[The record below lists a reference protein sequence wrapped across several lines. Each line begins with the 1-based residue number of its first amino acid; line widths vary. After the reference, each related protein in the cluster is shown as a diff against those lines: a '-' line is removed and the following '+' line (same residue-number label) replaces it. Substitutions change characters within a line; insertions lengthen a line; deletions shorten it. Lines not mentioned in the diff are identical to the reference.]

1 MTLRSLHAGF
11 IPLVDA
17 APLIVAREMGF
28 AEKHGIE
35 LHLRRSNSWASLRD
49 RLSVGDVDAAHML
62 APIAIASQL
71 GLGNPKAPMIVPCAL
86 SMNGNAISVSNGL
99 YDAMVETGWT
109 SAQAR
114 DPAAS
119 AAAVAKV
126 IRSRT
131 ERCAPTLTF
140 ASVYPLSSHSYELRY
155 WLASAGIDP
164 SHDVNFTVVPPP
176 MIVDALS
183 EGHIDGFC
191 VGAPWSSVG
200 AEAGQSHVVAY
211 KVDIW
216 RKGPEKVLAVREAW
230 ANEHP
235 NDVAQ
240 LVRVL
245 FDSASWCA
253 DPLNIDA
260 LAQIL
265 SGSDNLAMDAGVI
278 ARTLA
283 GRVGR
288 STSAMIENHLLFDP
302 AVAGYPHRAHAL
314 WFYAQMVRW
323 GQIDHSKANVEATK
337 KAYQPELYRQAMGKS
352 EANNAGSVGAQNG
365 GALNGTNDGPSVDL
379 QLFDGR
385 TFDPNDLDEYFSN
398 LGMNLP

>member
-1 MTLRSLHAGF
+1 MTLRPLRAGF

-17 APLIVAREMGF
+17 APLIVAREKGF

-71 GLGNPKAPMIVPCAL
+71 GLGNPKAPMVVPCAL

-99 YDAMVETGWT
+99 HDAMIKTGWT

-119 AAAVAKV
+119 AMAVAEV
-126 IRSRT
+126 IRSRA
-131 ERCAPTLTF
+131 EKGAPPLTF
-140 ASVYPLSSHSYELRY
+140 ASVYPLSSHNYELRY
-155 WLASAGIDP
+155 WFASAGIDP
-164 SHDVNFTVVPPP
+164 SQDVNLTVVPPP

-200 AEAGQSHVVAY
+200 AESGQSHIVAY
-211 KVDIW
+211 KADMW
-216 RKGPEKVLAVREAW
+216 PKGPEKVLAVREAW
-230 ANEHP
+230 ADEHP

-240 LVRVL
+240 LVKVL
-245 FDSASWCA
+245 VDSASWCA
-253 DPLNIDA
+253 DPANNDA
-260 LAQIL
+260 LAQLL
-265 SGSDNLAMDAGVI
+265 SGSENLAMDAGVI

-283 GRVGR
+283 GRVVE
-288 STSAMIENHLLFDP
+288 SASAKVENHLLFDP
-302 AVAGYPHRAHAL
+302 NVASYPHRAHAL

-337 KAYQPELYRQAMGKS
+337 KAYRPEFYRQAMGMPDVDDTGDD
-352 EANNAGSVGAQNG
+352 ETPDGNGRGGSHDSLLA
-365 GALNGTNDGPSVDL
+365 DL

-385 TFDPNDLDEYFSN
+385 TFDPNDLDGYLAN
-398 LGMNLP
+398 LGLRLP